1 MGGGALSQKQGKGKW
16 DGRFAEGKPGKGIA
30 FEM

>member
-1 MGGGALSQKQGKGKW
+1 VDEGASHRSRVRGEW
-16 DGRFAEGKPGKGIA
+16 DRRFAEGKLGKGIA